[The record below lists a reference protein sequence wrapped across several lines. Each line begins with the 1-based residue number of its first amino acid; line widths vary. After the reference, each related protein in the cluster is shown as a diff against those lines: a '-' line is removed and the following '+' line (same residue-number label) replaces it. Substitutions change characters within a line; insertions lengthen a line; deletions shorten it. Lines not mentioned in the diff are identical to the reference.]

1 MRKKTLQEHE
11 EFVTA
16 DAREFLCLFAR
27 DASGG
32 YVVTC
37 QDLPPMLAYGETLA
51 DARGHAAQE
60 IAVWIDVCTGVR
72 DFPTPLS

>member
-1 MRKKTLQEHE
+1 MRTTARQEHE
-11 EFVTA
+11 EFITA
-16 DAREFLCLFAR
+16 EGREFLCLFAR

-37 QDLPPMLAYGETLA
+37 EDLPPMLAYGETLA
-51 DARGHAAQE
+51 EARAHAVHE

-72 DFPTPLS
+72 DFPRLGN